1 MPRVGFLLFTIIVCL
16 QASAGFAPENKLI
29 PPKILTIVV
38 GADGKISM
46 GRDTLLTTELA
57 KEIKNRLWKSFLG
70 TDRMHD
76 VIKLE
81 ISGEASPTIRTA
93 VIEAIHEG
101 QKMAL
106 KEICVEKHKKYFE
119 DLSSS
124 HQQKIKKQFPV
135 LFQTDYS

>member
-1 MPRVGFLLFTIIVCL
+1 MPRVGFLLFIIIVCL
-16 QASAGFAPENKLI
+16 QASAGFPVEKKGI
-29 PPKILTIVV
+29 PPKILMIVV

-93 VIEAIHEG
+93 VIEAIH
-101 QKMAL
+101 
-106 KEICVEKHKKYFE
+106 
-119 DLSSS
+119 
-124 HQQKIKKQFPV
+124 
-135 LFQTDYS
+135 